1 MFLPLAAAALLSST
15 ALAIPVADN
24 SWRGRRDYVTYNQL
38 QPSYDFV
45 IAGGGLAG
53 LVLASRLTEDANTSV
68 LVIEAGETG
77 DDVRSRIDIPIES
90 YFNSLMHTQYDWQYL
105 TSPQTNLNNRNV
117 SWPRGKVLGGSS
129 AINAMYIVRPSAL
142 EMDTFS
148 KLLGSLDGA
157 NAWGWDGMFA
167 AMKQSETFTPPSSDI
182 QSQGNILYNPES
194 HGTSGPLH
202 TTYPGYLLPL
212 VGSWVPTLNAAGI
225 PASSDAY
232 GGSGWGAYVA
242 TSAINPTS
250 WTRSYSKS
258 AYIDPLPP
266 RPNLHIMTNQT
277 VTRVIFDNSSGTL
290 RATAV
295 EYANNGYQEKPWPT
309 VAVNKEVIL
318 AGGAVGSPSILMQ
331 SGIGPSDKLQ
341 AAGVQL
347 AYALPGVGQHVQD
360 HVMNLA
366 LPTEHANFVQNERPD
381 YRSAVPIWRC
391 AYFPVLLAETSYAE
405 GVWMNAQASGTNNPI
420 QSLINS
426 AIAYANITD
435 LLGDN
440 AVAFHQQIIGNLSTH
455 ASNPAMNPS
464 TDPTVTKGYQAI
476 YQATADMMLAQI
488 GQVELLLS
496 LTGSDAGADTF
507 SIQTA
512 LQHPF
517 SMGELYITT
526 PNPFDYPIINPN
538 YFSHE
543 AGKSTFSY
551 GGTVDS

>member
-1 MFLPLAAAALLSST
+1 
-15 ALAIPVADN
+15 
-24 SWRGRRDYVTYNQL
+24 
-38 QPSYDFV
+38 
-45 IAGGGLAG
+45 
-53 LVLASRLTEDANTSV
+53 
-68 LVIEAGETG
+68 
-77 DDVRSRIDIPIES
+77 
-90 YFNSLMHTQYDWQYL
+90 MHTQYDWQYL
-105 TSPQTNLNNRNV
+105 TSPQPNLNNRNV

-129 AINAMYIVRPSAL
+129 AINAMYIVRPSTL
-142 EMDTFS
+142 EVDTFS
-148 KLLGSLDGA
+148 KILGSLDGA
-157 NAWGWDGMFA
+157 DAWGWDSMFA
-167 AMKQSETFTPPSSDI
+167 AMKKSEIFTPPSSDI
-182 QSQGNILYNPES
+182 QSQGNILYNSES

-212 VGSWVPTLNAAGI
+212 VGSWVPTLNAVGI
-225 PASSDAY
+225 PASPDAY
-232 GGSGWGAYVA
+232 GGSSWGAFVA
-242 TSAINPTS
+242 TSAINPTN

-258 AYIDPLPP
+258 AYIDPLPA

-277 VTRVIFDNSSGTL
+277 VTRVIFDSSSGTL

-360 HVMNLA
+360 HVSTQISFKTTAQTTAQLYQSGA
-366 LPTEHANFVQNERPD
+366 AN
-381 YRSAVPIWRC
+381 
-391 AYFPVLLAETSYAE
+391 
-405 GVWMNAQASGTNNPI
+405 GTNNPI

-455 ASNPAMNPS
+455 ANNPAMNPS
-464 TDPTVTKGYQAI
+464 TDPTVTLGYQAI
-476 YQATADMMLAQI
+476 YQATADMMLSQI

-496 LTGSDAGADTF
+496 LMGSDAGADTF
-507 SIQTA
+507 SIQVA

-517 SMGELYITT
+517 SMGELYIAT

-543 AGKSTFSY
+543 ADIVMLREGVKLARKIGQAQPLSSLIVSEAIPGPDFQTDEQLEAWLRDVIATEFHPGCSCAMLPLEAGGVVDANLKVY
-551 GGTVDS
+551 GTANLRVVDSSVFPIQFAAHLMAPTYGLAEQAAMIIRSQYNGTP